1 MPGSEHWIRG
11 SQAVCYS
18 MRASGIL
25 VGFFRPAAVLALA
38 FVGEALSWLSWAR
51 VAATSALNSSTASC
65 IRSPPSRRHHAK
77 TLKNCDF
84 GMCKRGV
91 TMAGA
96 SPSWILT
103 QQMQEN

>member
-1 MPGSEHWIRG
+1 MQESQPVKSTYDPTMSKWLSVTVTSLSTPGSEHRG

-38 FVGEALSWLSWAR
+38 LVGDALSWLSWAR

-65 IRSPPSRRHHAK
+65 IRSPP
-77 TLKNCDF
+77 
-84 GMCKRGV
+84 
-91 TMAGA
+91 
-96 SPSWILT
+96 
-103 QQMQEN
+103 